1 MFAAPKLIEAQFI
14 EMLSQS
20 QIALK
25 LQSRVFADRVMRCQ
39 ECAEPDARHQ
49 EFLRSAIMQF
59 RLPIGARSR
68 RTVRP
73 MVASSDPF
81 SHEPPIQQFQSIA
94 SDGNR
99 LAQGGVG
106 RQ

>member
-1 MFAAPKLIEAQFI
+1 MMFAAPKLIEAQFI

-49 EFLRSAIMQF
+49 EFLRRAIYAISPCPSEPDPEGSSG
-59 RLPIGARSR
+59 RWLP
-68 RTVRP
+68 RP
-73 MVASSDPF
+73 THLATGRQSS
-81 SHEPPIQQFQSIA
+81 IFQS
-94 SDGNR
+94 NR
-99 LAQGGVG
+99 HR